1 MASTSTETTSAKPL
15 VVITGASSGIGEAC
29 ARSFS
34 KAGHPLL
41 LIARRIDRLEALK
54 LPENVICAQVDVT
67 DRPKLVEAIEKAV
80 EKYGPVDCLVNN
92 AGVMLLGKVQTQNPE
107 EWQRMFDVNLMGVL
121 NGTHAVLPSMIERR
135 GGTIIN
141 ISSIAGRKTL
151 PDHAIY
157 CGTKFAVHAFTE
169 QIREEVAQYD
179 VRLVNIAP
187 GVVETELLSHST
199 DKKIVDDYKSW
210 KSQMGQPMQSEDI
223 ARSIMFAYGE
233 PQRVCIREILLCP
246 TRQDK

>member
-1 MASTSTETTSAKPL
+1 MDSSPTPQTKPL

-34 KAGHPLL
+34 AAGHPLL
-41 LIARRIDRLEALK
+41 LVARRLDRLQALN

-67 DRPKLVEAIEKAV
+67 DRAKLKETIEQAV
-80 EKYGPVDCLVNN
+80 QKYGPVDCLVNN
-92 AGVMLLGKVQTQNPE
+92 AGVMLLGKVQTQEPE

-151 PDHAIY
+151 PDHAVY
-157 CGTKFAVHAFTE
+157 CSTKFAVHAFTE

-199 DKKIVDDYKSW
+199 DKKIVDDYKAW
-210 KSQMGQPMQSEDI
+210 KSNMGQPMASEDI
-223 ARSIMFAYGE
+223 ARCIMFAYE
-233 PQRVCIREILLCP
+233 QPQRMCVREILVCP

>member
-1 MASTSTETTSAKPL
+1 MASSSSTSNKPL

-34 KAGHPLL
+34 EAGHPLL

-54 LPENVICAQVDVT
+54 LADNVICAQVDVT
-67 DRPKLVEAIEKAV
+67 DRPKLIEVIEKAV
-80 EKYGPVDCLVNN
+80 EKYGPVDCIVNN

-107 EWQRMFDVNLMGVL
+107 EWQQMFNVNLMGVL
-121 NGTHAVLPSMIERR
+121 NGTHAVLPSMIKRR

-151 PDHAIY
+151 PDHAVY
-157 CGTKFAVHAFTE
+157 CGSKFAVHAFTE

-199 DKKIVDDYKSW
+199 DKQIVDDYKDW
-210 KSQMGQPMQSEDI
+210 KSKMGQPMASEDI
-223 ARSIMFAYGE
+223 ARCIMFAYQQ
-233 PQRVCIREILLCP
+233 PQRICVREILVFP

>member
-1 MASTSTETTSAKPL
+1 MDSSSPTTKSKPL

-34 KAGHPLL
+34 AAGHPLL
-41 LIARRIDRLEALK
+41 LIARRLDRLQALN
-54 LPENVICAQVDVT
+54 LPDNVICAQVDVT
-67 DRPKLVEAIEKAV
+67 DRAKLKETIEKAV
-80 EKYGPVDCLVNN
+80 AKYGPVDCLVNN
-92 AGVMLLGKVQTQNPE
+92 AGVMLLGKVQTQDPE

-121 NGTHAVLPSMIERR
+121 NGTHVVLPSMIERR

-199 DKKIVDDYKSW
+199 DKQIVNDYKAW
-210 KSQMGQPMQSEDI
+210 KTKMGQPMESEDI
-223 ARSIMFAYGE
+223 ARCIMFAYE
-233 PQRVCIREILLCP
+233 QPQRICIREILVCP